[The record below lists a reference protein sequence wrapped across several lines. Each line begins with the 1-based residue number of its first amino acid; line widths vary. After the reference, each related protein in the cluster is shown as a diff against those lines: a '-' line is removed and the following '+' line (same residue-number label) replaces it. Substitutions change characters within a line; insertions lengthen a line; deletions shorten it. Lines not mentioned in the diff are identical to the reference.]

1 MHAQA
6 GFSVVAAMLAL
17 FSISAALLLG
27 TLQVEDQARGNREE
41 VEQRA
46 YIEDASRRLTLW
58 YQANANTQEAIAGQ
72 LDMAA
77 ALAGAGIVPRYG
89 LVAASSQQ
97 LSDGMVSWHVL
108 ALWLPD
114 PQRVQGTA
122 LDPVTGVFTP
132 GTLVSTGQPATVVS
146 ATINGRA
153 MQLAAF
159 SESSRRV
166 RLAAA
171 RLENMFAARR
181 AMDPFSLG
189 GRNWFRAGDCGAV
202 LPGEL
207 PCYDAYT
214 NLAATTAP
222 AEAGIEAEM
231 AVNAWGLPIT
241 LSNLQSSSLV
251 TPFSMSVRTLTPWGG
266 VIGAIAKE
274 P

>member
-1 MHAQA
+1 
-6 GFSVVAAMLAL
+6 MLAL

-27 TLQVEDQARGNREE
+27 TLQVEDQARGNRED
-41 VEQRA
+41 VERSA

-58 YQANANTQEAIAGQ
+58 YQANANTQEAIIGP
-72 LDMAA
+72 LDMDA
-77 ALAGAGIVPRYG
+77 ALAAAGITPRYG
-89 LVAASSQQ
+89 LLATSSQQ
-97 LSDGMVSWHVL
+97 LSDGLVSWHVM
-108 ALWLPD
+108 ALWLPE

-122 LDPVTGVFTP
+122 LDQATGVFTQ
-132 GTLVSTGQPATVVS
+132 GTLVSTGQPAVLVS
-146 ATINGRA
+146 ASINGRA
-153 MQLAAF
+153 MQLVAF

-166 RLAAA
+166 RLVAA

-181 AMDPFSLG
+181 AMDPFSPG

-202 LPGEL
+202 QSGEL

-222 AEAGIEAEM
+222 VEAGIEAEM

-241 LSNLQSSSLV
+241 LSNLQNSSLV

-266 VIGAIAKE
+266 VIGAVAKE